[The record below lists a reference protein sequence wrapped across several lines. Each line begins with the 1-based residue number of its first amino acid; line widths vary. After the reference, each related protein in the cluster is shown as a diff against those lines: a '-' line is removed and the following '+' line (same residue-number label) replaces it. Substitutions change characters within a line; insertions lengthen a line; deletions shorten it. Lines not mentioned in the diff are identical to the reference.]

1 MSGFG
6 TPLGKSALAA
16 LRRSLGSYTVRQ
28 LPDGLLENLEV
39 RYELT
44 GELHLAP
51 HLSREP
57 TAEEVAQLERVLNQ
71 AVDDLFTR
79 PSVLATVA

>member
-1 MSGFG
+1 VSGFG
-6 TPLGKSALAA
+6 TPRGKSALAA

-57 TAEEVAQLERVLNQ
+57 TAEEVAELERVLNQ
-71 AVDDLFTR
+71 AVDDLVTR
-79 PSVLATVA
+79 LNVLATVA

>member
-1 MSGFG
+1 
-6 TPLGKSALAA
+6 
-16 LRRSLGSYTVRQ
+16 
-28 LPDGLLENLEV
+28 LLENLEV